1 MGGPQQNFYFC
12 SIHTLYYLVVS
23 IVSLDVALAIA
34 LYCLGV
40 AIALAYYWVGSV
52 KEGREL
58 KEDYLCMG

>member
-1 MGGPQQNFYFC
+1 M
-12 SIHTLYYLVVS
+12 VS